1 MIFKL
6 TDITKF
12 ICDYSD
18 EWYHRVCERTV
29 DVQRHAVPV
38 WIGYE
43 STTANHIYDDV
54 LEFSYVPSNMS
65 FRMKLFQMEVLNPK
79 YDKSNADFVNDI
91 GKERL
96 AILTT

>member
-18 EWYHRVCERTV
+18 EWYHRVCEYTV
-29 DVQRHAVPV
+29 DVQRHTVPV

-43 STTANHIYDDV
+43 LTTTNHTYDDV
-54 LEFSYVPSNMS
+54 LELSYVPSNMS
-65 FRMKLFQMEVLNPK
+65 FRMKLFQLEVLNPK
-79 YDKSNADFVNDI
+79 YDKHNTDFVNET

-96 AILTT
+96 AILIT

>member
-18 EWYHRVCERTV
+18 E
-29 DVQRHAVPV
+29 
-38 WIGYE
+38 
-43 STTANHIYDDV
+43 YDDV

-79 YDKSNADFVNDI
+79 YDKSNADFVNDV

>member
-6 TDITKF
+6 TSITKF

-29 DVQRHAVPV
+29 DTHRHTVPV

-43 STTANHIYDDV
+43 LTTAHHIYDDV
-54 LEFSYVPSNMS
+54 LELSYVPSNMS

-79 YDKSNADFVNDI
+79 YDKHNPAFVNDI
-91 GKERL
+91 GEERL